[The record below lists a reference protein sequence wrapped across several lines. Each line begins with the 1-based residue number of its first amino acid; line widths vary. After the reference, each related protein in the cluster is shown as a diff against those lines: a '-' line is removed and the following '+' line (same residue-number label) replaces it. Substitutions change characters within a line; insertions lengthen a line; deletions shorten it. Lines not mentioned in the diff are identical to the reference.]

1 MPDLPPGTQK
11 AHLLWRGPMTEPMV
25 DVELADIARR
35 RSSTWWLLSRLVI
48 DQPQEPWVGELETV
62 LGTVD
67 ANPETPLGSESAA
80 LLTALRAARAQA
92 DGLTALAVDRT
103 SLFAG
108 VMHKK
113 TLSAPYESVVLG
125 QEMNSDLVLDVVQC
139 YQEAGLTD
147 FCLELG
153 PPDFLGTELRFM
165 SILVYQE
172 MLAHQAV
179 DAGLAAQWL
188 AMQRRFLESHLLNW
202 VPEHCERLA
211 AMAKT
216 PFYKALAQL
225 LSAACQLDQGDLVKV
240 SERIGQPM
248 AADVL
253 VTESFR

>member
-1 MPDLPPGTQK
+1 MS
-11 AHLLWRGPMTEPMV
+11 EPTV
-25 DVELADIARR
+25 DAELAGIAGR

-48 DQPQEPWVGELETV
+48 DQPQDPWLGELETV

-67 ANPETPLGSESAA
+67 ASPQTSLGSESAA
-80 LLTALRAARAQA
+80 LLTALRAARGQA

-139 YQEAGLTD
+139 YQKAGLTD

-165 SILVYQE
+165 SILAYQE
-172 MLAHQAV
+172 MLAHQAA
-179 DAGLAAQWL
+179 DAGLASQWL
-188 AMQRRFLESHLLNW
+188 AMQLRFLESHLLNW
-202 VPEHCERLA
+202 VPDHCERLA

-225 LSAACQLDQGDLVKV
+225 LGAACQLDQGDLVKV
-240 SERIGQPM
+240 SERIGQP
-248 AADVL
+248 L
-253 VTESFR
+253 VGDELVAEAVR